1 MAAAIGRR
9 AGFADFAM
17 DRIQAT
23 VDSHMQQ
30 SLLSLNKGG
39 TPVRCDSTPDSF
51 LISCAGFSSASL
63 PAFVLFQIT
72 HCVNT
77 TTTPA
82 FWPAERKDV
91 RF

>member
-39 TPVRCDSTPDSF
+39 TPVRCDSTPDS
-51 LISCAGFSSASL
+51 
-63 PAFVLFQIT
+63 
-72 HCVNT
+72 
-77 TTTPA
+77 
-82 FWPAERKDV
+82 
-91 RF
+91 